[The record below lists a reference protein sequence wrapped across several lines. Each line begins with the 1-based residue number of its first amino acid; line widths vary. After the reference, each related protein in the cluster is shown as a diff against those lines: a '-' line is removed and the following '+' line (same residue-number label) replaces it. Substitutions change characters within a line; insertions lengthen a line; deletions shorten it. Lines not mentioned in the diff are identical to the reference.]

1 MNKLILIVVSIFLS
15 VFLSVFLY
23 GVYNNLNVM
32 IYNDQKKI
40 ESLEASIVEKDRL
53 LLIAEVK
60 DLLLKD
66 IKNKNMDC
74 VSIMSRCNE
83 LTDIKYV
90 KMLQYRYDSLE
101 NHIKH
106 YWH

>member
-1 MNKLILIVVSIFLS
+1 MNNFFQALICAVVAIVIYCTYLDLKSKLSS
-15 VFLSVFLY
+15 S
-23 GVYNNLNVM
+23 
-32 IYNDQKKI
+32 QTKI

-74 VSIMSRCNE
+74 ISIMSRCNE

>member
-53 LLIAEVK
+53 LLIAE
-60 DLLLKD
+60 
-66 IKNKNMDC
+66 INNGY
-74 VSIMSRCNE
+74 S
-83 LTDIKYV
+83 
-90 KMLQYRYDSLE
+90 
-101 NHIKH
+101 
-106 YWH
+106 

>member
-1 MNKLILIVVSIFLS
+1 MNNFTQILICSVISIIIFCTYLDLKSKLS
-15 VFLSVFLY
+15 SS
-23 GVYNNLNVM
+23 
-32 IYNDQKKI
+32 QTKI

>member
-40 ESLEASIVEKDRL
+40 ESLEASISSSFYIV
-53 LLIAEVK
+53 I
-60 DLLLKD
+60 
-66 IKNKNMDC
+66 
-74 VSIMSRCNE
+74 
-83 LTDIKYV
+83 T
-90 KMLQYRYDSLE
+90 
-101 NHIKH
+101 
-106 YWH
+106 

>member
-1 MNKLILIVVSIFLS
+1 MNNFFQALICAVVAIVIYCTYLDLKSKLSS
-15 VFLSVFLY
+15 S
-23 GVYNNLNVM
+23 
-32 IYNDQKKI
+32 QTKI

-74 VSIMSRCNE
+74 ISIMSRCNE

-101 NHIKH
+101 NHIKQ

>member
-1 MNKLILIVVSIFLS
+1 MNNFFQALICAVVAIVIFSIYIELKS
-15 VFLSVFLY
+15 KITSS
-23 GVYNNLNVM
+23 
-32 IYNDQKKI
+32 QTKI

-53 LLIAEVK
+53 LLVAEVK

-74 VSIMSRCNE
+74 IDVLRSDE
-83 LTDIKYV
+83 LNDIKYV
-90 KMLQYRYDSLE
+90 NMLQYRYDSLE

>member
-1 MNKLILIVVSIFLS
+1 MNNFTQILICSVISIIVFCTYLDLKSKLS
-15 VFLSVFLY
+15 SS
-23 GVYNNLNVM
+23 
-32 IYNDQKKI
+32 QTKI